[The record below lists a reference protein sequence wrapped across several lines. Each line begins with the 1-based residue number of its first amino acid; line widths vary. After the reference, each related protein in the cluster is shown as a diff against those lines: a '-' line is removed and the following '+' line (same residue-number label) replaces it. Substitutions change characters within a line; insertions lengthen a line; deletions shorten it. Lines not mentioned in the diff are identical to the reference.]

1 MERQDNL
8 IKVFFGVEATALLL
22 KGLLEEA
29 GISVLMKNDSAS
41 AFLGV
46 LPQEFD
52 LYIQEVDFTEAEPI
66 IHDFVT
72 NCEK

>member
-1 MERQDNL
+1 MESKDNL

-22 KGLLEEA
+22 KGLLEVA

-52 LYIQEVDFTEAEPI
+52 LYIQEMDFVDAEPI
-66 IHDFVT
+66 ITDFVR